1 MLRLFGGEY
10 EHTIVFLGPVEYMF
24 LVYLCAVIGAYSMS
38 PWKTENKKQQITASM
53 YNTGV
58 RAVTHERSSEEAIL
72 GGSVSC
78 KSRLGMETISVHTIE
93 CDD

>member
-1 MLRLFGGEY
+1 
-10 EHTIVFLGPVEYMF
+10 
-24 LVYLCAVIGAYSMS
+24 
-38 PWKTENKKQQITASM
+38 M

-58 RAVTHERSSEEAIL
+58 RVVTHKRSSEEAIL

>member
-1 MLRLFGGEY
+1 MCCDRCLFDES
-10 EHTIVFLGPVEYMF
+10 LGNREQ
-24 LVYLCAVIGAYSMS
+24 
-38 PWKTENKKQQITASM
+38 KQQITASM

-58 RAVTHERSSEEAIL
+58 RAVTHKRSSEEAIL